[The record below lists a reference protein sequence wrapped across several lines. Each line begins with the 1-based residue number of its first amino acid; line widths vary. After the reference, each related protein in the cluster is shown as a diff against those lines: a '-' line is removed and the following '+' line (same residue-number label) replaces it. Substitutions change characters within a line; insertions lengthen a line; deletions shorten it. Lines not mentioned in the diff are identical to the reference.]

1 VSTIS
6 LPKTLYKT
14 YSEVSETELF
24 VIETGCRRVL
34 GANYISYSV
43 WSNDPEDV
51 FNDRY
56 WGQAVSKLKIL
67 NPKLKIDKA
76 LILGLGGGTLAYLL
90 HKYFTPKKIVGIE
103 LDPTVIN
110 IGKNYFYLN
119 LIKNL
124 EIIQTD
130 AVKWIQSKSGEKITE
145 KEKYDVIFMD
155 IFKVEATPVTCEDT
169 DFFAK
174 SSKLLKHGGILS
186 LNKIFHREDKEEQI
200 KDYLGKK
207 IKPYFQKITY
217 DRYQKALGLD
227 NVLIYAIK

>member
-1 VSTIS
+1 M
-6 LPKTLYKT
+6 
-14 YSEVSETELF
+14 
-24 VIETGCRRVL
+24 
-34 GANYISYSV
+34 
-43 WSNDPEDV
+43 
-51 FNDRY
+51 
-56 WGQAVSKLKIL
+56 
-67 NPKLKIDKA
+67 
-76 LILGLGGGTLAYLL
+76 
-90 HKYFTPKKIVGIE
+90 
-103 LDPTVIN
+103 
-110 IGKNYFYLN
+110 N